1 MFLLYIGF
9 RIMITKEDIEKEA
22 TELYLKIPCSAW
34 KDDTWE
40 KCIQTVLEKY
50 IKLFNII
57 L

>member
-1 MFLLYIGF
+1 
-9 RIMITKEDIEKEA
+9 MITIEDVEKEA
-22 TELYLKIPCSAW
+22 TELYFQIPCSAW